1 MDGRSATA
9 LTCLNVAHRCVF
21 CLPEKMAGSTR
32 AFLVAEMPEAE
43 EETLL
48 AAQASELR
56 LRLLTRGRG
65 RGRFLGCGTSAS
77 WTSDLR
83 KDPRRSEERGVI
95 WRLTQCTHLAAARA
109 LPLHQERNRGH
120 PDNVGSI

>member
-56 LRLLTRGRG
+56 LSFSLADGDGDDSWDVAPRPPGPPI
-65 RGRFLGCGTSAS
+65 SAKI
-77 WTSDLR
+77 R
-83 KDPRRSEERGVI
+83 EDPRSE
-95 WRLTQCTHLAAARA
+95 A
-109 LPLHQERNRGH
+109 
-120 PDNVGSI
+120 